1 MNTKAYLVRLLTAV
15 AVSTAGCFF
24 VSTFSRLAHFRF
36 RYEHPDGNAMRAAEF
51 LTETGWVGYTVPTI
65 ALLLG
70 LWALRRPGDS
80 SLFIEVVIA
89 VTWLLS
95 LVWFGSCLL
104 CWEAQNVPIFS
115 GMRFH
120 F

>member
-1 MNTKAYLVRLLTAV
+1 
-15 AVSTAGCFF
+15 
-24 VSTFSRLAHFRF
+24 
-36 RYEHPDGNAMRAAEF
+36 MRAAEF

-70 LWALRRPGDS
+70 LWALRRPGDY
-80 SLFIEVVIA
+80 SLFIEIVIA
-89 VTWLLS
+89 ITWLLS

-104 CWEAQNVPIFS
+104 LWEAQNVPIFS